1 MNSQIYQKLLQTNA
15 EKINENAAN
24 IEKIAITET
33 FSVGD
38 KVKDMYRALIKY
50 KKFTFNKLFTLKKCP
65 RDLSIKIIK
74 QNLENSSK
82 EELET
87 LAFFLYNICL
97 EHNWPL
103 EKDNEIDEFYDN

>member
-1 MNSQIYQKLLQTNA
+1 MPINVKLNK
-15 EKINENAAN
+15 EKE
-24 IEKIAITET
+24 
-33 FSVGD
+33 FSNTLD
-38 KVKDMYRALIKY
+38 
-50 KKFTFNKLFTLKKCP
+50 FHKLFTLKKCP